1 MNALLLKRLLV
12 RRLSVMKQ
20 LNSIISG
27 SRTRGLQLKLL
38 RLLVFNKRLSSSRGR
53 RWLELQLKKPPVLPK
68 LQLKKL
74 PALSIFN
81 KRFSSGKGRRL
92 LELQLKKPPILP
104 ELQLKKLP
112 ALSKNRD
119 SR

>member
-1 MNALLLKRLLV
+1 M
-12 RRLSVMKQ
+12 
-20 LNSIISG
+20 
-27 SRTRGLQLKLL
+27 
-38 RLLVFNKRLSSSRGR
+38 
-53 RWLELQLKKPPVLPK
+53 LELQLKKPQNLPE

-74 PALSIFN
+74 PALS